1 MPSSSFLPNNTG
13 ISADK
18 FLPALQHAIS
28 GSAGTLISTCTLYP
42 LSLVI
47 TRLQLQRQLQ
57 REGRLRQPPSKDD
70 GTTTTGPSGREGAT
84 GPQQD
89 PTYGG
94 IAEAFSRIWSSDGG
108 LKAFYT
114 GLGQDAIKSVLD
126 SFLFFLFYEWFRSIR
141 LAARQRRRGA
151 DRLTSLAVLEELA
164 VGMAAGAC
172 SKLFTTPISNVVT
185 RKQTTS
191 LVDADGEVS
200 VRQIIGNIRKEK
212 GFTGLWSGYSANLVL
227 ALNPSI
233 TFFLEGFLKK
243 KTVKA
248 EKWDHPGAHM
258 TFLLAAVSKTIATA
272 VTYPFQTAKTRMQ
285 TGLPVTTRRG
295 SGDKGRETPKEGEAA
310 KEPQA
315 PKEDVSST
323 EAQASEGGEAPKEEA
338 GAAAEGTSAPK
349 EGEGEAGTQEP
360 AARPEP
366 IVHRNVAPPE
376 RNVHGEVDAKL
387 DALQAVKDFGKQ
399 SIFGTVAQI
408 ARAEGVGALYD
419 GLPGQLLLGF
429 LGHGTTMLAK
439 DAVHRLM
446 FRLYFFAASVLAEL
460 RARRAARTR
469 AAGGARS
476 RAPPQQTSSAPKEA
490 PAPVPAITERS
501 APEPL
506 PLPAPEPVRADRALP
521 APEPD
526 TPAPPARA
534 LPAPPARPALPA
546 PETPPEL
553 PPAGFFEPPDI
564 SPPPSSALAIRIPT
578 PSPSLSPP
586 ALAAPAVL
594 PPPAPSPAARPRPQE
609 PPLRALRYRIES
621 ADRRYPQPPPPP
633 AFAVA
638 AMTPIANVNGGT
650 RRRLSR
656 NDIERATPSALED
669 YAVNVVANMIDGSQ
683 RRFKDYSS

>member
-285 TGLPVTTRRG
+285 TGLP
-295 SGDKGRETPKEGEAA
+295 
-310 KEPQA
+310 
-315 PKEDVSST
+315 
-323 EAQASEGGEAPKEEA
+323 
-338 GAAAEGTSAPK
+338 
-349 EGEGEAGTQEP
+349 
-360 AARPEP
+360 
-366 IVHRNVAPPE
+366 
-376 RNVHGEVDAKL
+376 
-387 DALQAVKDFGKQ
+387 AVKDFGKQ